1 VADTPAG
8 HVGTSTYEADQPIRV
23 LLVEDSPSEVRIVRE
38 KMKDVGAV
46 GLELT
51 HAARLD
57 EALRLLDEASFDVLL
72 LDLGLP
78 DSQGFDTFVR
88 ASAAAT
94 HVPIVVMT
102 GLGDESIGVE
112 AVRKGAQDYLVKGQV
127 DGRLLVRA
135 IRYAVERER
144 ARQEIESMARFPQ
157 ENPSPVLRV
166 SRDGTIL
173 YANPASSPLL
183 NHWRT
188 NVDRPLPPGLGQLV
202 SAVHSSG
209 EFWITDAE
217 CGDRLFSFVIAP
229 VSGADYVNMYGR
241 DIGEHRRLEQ
251 HIRQMQKME
260 AIGTL
265 AGGVAHDF
273 NNLLTGILGYANEL
287 KLKSDPG
294 EEVHDAASVI
304 ENAATRAAELT
315 RQLLGF
321 ARKGKIEEVPVDI
334 HRLIQEVVS
343 VLSHT
348 LDRRISVLQELR
360 AQPSY
365 VLGDQ
370 TQLQQVLL
378 NLGVNARDAMPAGG
392 ELVFETRAADLDEE
406 YCQDHL
412 GASPGRYLMISVTD
426 TGTGIS
432 REIIDRIFE
441 PYFTTKEEGKGT
453 GMGLAMVYG
462 IVKNHGGSVRAY
474 SEGGCGTTFKVYLPM
489 TMAPAPVADEVRHET
504 PIPGEGRILIVE
516 DEDVIQRMATK
527 MLEGL
532 GYDVV
537 TASDGQEGV
546 EYYQA
551 HGDEIDLVVIDMIMP
566 RMNGRDC
573 FRRLREMNPGV
584 KAILSTGYGLDS
596 AVRDMLGD
604 GMIGYVQKPY
614 VVGQLSEAVAEAL
627 TAAPIRA
634 GEVIGGG

>member
-1 VADTPAG
+1 MPVR
-8 HVGTSTYEADQPIRV
+8 I
-23 LLVEDSPSEVRIVRE
+23 LLVEDSPGEARLVRE
-38 KMKDVGAV
+38 KLNEAGESRF
-46 GLELT
+46 ELT
-51 HAARLD
+51 HAVRLD
-57 EALRLLDEASFDVLL
+57 EAFGFLDEVPFDVLL

-78 DSQGFDTFVR
+78 DSQGLDTFLMANAR
-88 ASAAAT
+88 AP
-94 HVPIVVMT
+94 HLPIVIMT
-102 GLGDESIGVE
+102 GLDDESLGAE
-112 AVRKGAQDYLVKGQV
+112 AVRNGAQDYLVKGQV
-127 DGRLLVRA
+127 DGGLLVRA
-135 IRYAVERER
+135 IRYAIERKR
-144 ARQEIESMARFPQ
+144 AKEEIESLARFPG
-157 ENPSPVLRV
+157 ENPTPVLRI
-166 SRDGTIL
+166 SSNGTIL
-173 YANPASSPLL
+173 YANPASLPLL
-183 NHWRT
+183 SHWET
-188 NVDRPLPPGLGQLV
+188 AVGRPVPPAVGELV

-209 EFWITDAE
+209 EFWISTVEFD
-217 CGDRLFSFVIAP
+217 DRFFSLVITP
-229 VSGADYVNMYGR
+229 VSGAGYVNIYGR

-287 KLKSDPG
+287 KLGSDPG
-294 EEVHDAASVI
+294 DEVHEAATVI

-321 ARKGKIEEVPVDI
+321 ARKGKVEEIPVDV

-343 VLSHT
+343 MLGHT
-348 LDRRISVLQELR
+348 LLSRNGRSMRISQRLR

-378 NLGVNARDAMPAGG
+378 NLGVNARDAMPGGG
-392 ELVFETRAADLDEE
+392 EVVFETCAAELDEE
-406 YCQDHL
+406 YCRDHV

-426 TGTGIS
+426 AGTGIPN
-432 REIIDRIFE
+432 EIVDRIFE

-462 IVKNHGGSVRAY
+462 IVKNHGGAIRVY
-474 SEGGCGTTFKVYLPM
+474 SEAGHGTTFKVYLPV
-489 TMAPAPVADEVRHET
+489 TTAPEPAVREGRHET
-504 PIPGEGRILIVE
+504 PVPGSGRVLIVE
-516 DEDVIQRMATK
+516 DEDVIRQMATR
-527 MLEGL
+527 MLEHL

-537 TASDGQEGV
+537 TTSDGQEGA
-546 EYYQA
+546 EYYEQ
-551 HGDEIDLVVIDMIMP
+551 HGSEIDLVIIDMIMP

-573 FRRLREMNPGV
+573 FIRMKAMNPGV

-614 VVGQLSEAVAEAL
+614 VVGQLSEAVAKAL
-627 TAAPIRA
+627 NATPVRA
-634 GEVIGGG
+634 GRSAC

>member
-1 VADTPAG
+1 MADTP
-8 HVGTSTYEADQPIRV
+8 VKI
-23 LLVEDSPSEVRIVRE
+23 LLVEDSPGEARLVRE
-38 KMKDVGAV
+38 KLSGA
-46 GLELT
+46 GESRFELT
-51 HAARLD
+51 HAVRLD
-57 EALRLLDEASFDVLL
+57 EAFGFLDEASFDVLL

-78 DSQGFDTFVR
+78 DSQGLDTFLR
-88 ASAAAT
+88 ANARAP
-94 HVPIVVMT
+94 HLPVVIMT
-102 GLGDESIGVE
+102 GLEDESLGAE
-112 AVRKGAQDYLVKGQV
+112 AVRNGAQDYLVKGHV
-127 DGRLLVRA
+127 GGGLLVRA
-135 IRYAVERER
+135 IRYAIERKQAHE
-144 ARQEIESMARFPQ
+144 EIESLAMFPG

-166 SRDGTIL
+166 SSDGTIL
-173 YANPASSPLL
+173 YANPSGSSLL
-183 NHWRT
+183 GYWET
-188 NVDRPLPPGLGQLV
+188 AVGRPVPPTVGELV

-209 EFWITDAE
+209 EFWITDV
-217 CGDRLFSFVIAP
+217 GFDDRLFSFVITP
-229 VSGADYVNMYGR
+229 VPGADHVHMYGR

-251 HIRQMQKME
+251 HVRQMQKME

-287 KLKSDPG
+287 KLNSDPG
-294 EEVHDAASVI
+294 DEVHGAASVI

-321 ARKGKIEEVPVDI
+321 ARKGKIKDVPVDV

-348 LDRRISVLQELR
+348 LDRRISTSQQLR

-365 VLGDQ
+365 VLGDPP
-370 TQLQQVLL
+370 QLQQVLL

-392 ELVFETRAADLDEE
+392 ELVFETCAAELDEE

-426 TGTGIS
+426 TGTGIPS
-432 REIIDRIFE
+432 HIVDRIFE

-462 IVKNHGGSVRAY
+462 IVKNHGGSVRVY
-474 SEGGCGTTFKVYLPM
+474 SENGRGTTFKVYLPVA
-489 TMAPAPVADEVRHET
+489 TAPPPVILEGRHET
-504 PIPGEGRILIVE
+504 PVPGKGRILIVE
-516 DEDVIQRMATK
+516 DEDVIQRMATR
-527 MLEGL
+527 MLEHL

-546 EYYQA
+546 EYYEQ
-551 HGDEIDLVVIDMIMP
+551 HGSEIDIVIIDMIMP
-566 RMNGRDC
+566 RMNGREC
-573 FRRLREMNPGV
+573 FRRLREMNPEV

-596 AVRDMLGD
+596 AVRELLGD

-614 VVGQLSEAVAEAL
+614 VVGQLSEAVAKAL
-627 TAAPIRA
+627 ADTSLERPCQ
-634 GEVIGGG
+634 E